1 MAVLHWSVIE
11 DNRHG
16 WAPALAAHASL
27 CIALQ
32 VKNFGNEE
40 VESAKFSTA
49 VDKYNAAEYSM
60 TMAFNVIGL
69 LQGTIVFC
77 ATALGLVLCVKASPF
92 ASSCS
97 IYGAATWLDGHNTLQ
112 FGNSETSEGPES
124 HSVPCNR
131 SMFQC

>member
-1 MAVLHWSVIE
+1 MIAAMHAH
-11 DNRHG
+11 R
-16 WAPALAAHASL
+16 PFAAHASACAL
-27 CIALQ
+27 LQ

-40 VESAKFSTA
+40 VESAKFSSA

-92 ASSCS
+92 LCFAASLGSRFCS
-97 IYGAATWLDGHNTLQ
+97 IATNTPSLCQFRDICSTRELPSAMHQVSMLQ
-112 FGNSETSEGPES
+112 
-124 HSVPCNR
+124 R
-131 SMFQC
+131 

>member
-1 MAVLHWSVIE
+1 MHTGPLQLT
-11 DNRHG
+11 
-16 WAPALAAHASL
+16 PACAL
-27 CIALQ
+27 LQ

-92 ASSCS
+92 GSFAASLRSPLCS
-97 IYGAATWLDGHNTLQ
+97 MATNSPSICQ
-112 FGNSETSEGPES
+112 FRGI
-124 HSVPCNR
+124 
-131 SMFQC
+131 